1 MSIETEDED
10 FFGDE
15 TEEERRERIERER
28 EEQGYVR

>member
-1 MSIETEDED
+1 MNIEIEDDD

-15 TEEERRERIERER
+15 TEEERKERIERER